1 MANDS
6 GPDLDADSQSPIDAS
21 PSAGPQEHARPRK
34 RTRRACDKCSTSRTR
49 CNGEYPCRRCEGPF
63 NYIQTETERTPDY
76 GYTCLYNRQVKKR
89 GRLPA
94 SANANPVA
102 NTDTEPRAQDTQAL
116 GQSSP
121 SIVSPPH
128 ATANPA
134 PSYKPTSRTA
144 SEHAASPLTGTRP
157 YELPQPI
164 SDARSQQRISAALN
178 VSSLVHQIPPGHRY
192 SHGAADGSFKKPRL
206 QLGSAPGA
214 DGLPDPEALAS
225 DESAGYPSPANGAS
239 HNDQSTGYQIYP
251 PRPSTSSHMPH
262 RASFGGTSVAET
274 SNYDYGTKAPTEDCT
289 YKFLHPVLRYI
300 RNIIPASVACDLLEI
315 FLTDPGSSLFRGASP
330 YILTRIFRKK
340 SILHPT
346 QPRPATPALLAT
358 ILWCVAQTADVMLL
372 HVPGTRAKIVNELY
386 ELATLLVSA
395 RDPDRWRRIHGGL
408 RAEQEA
414 PHPSLATSSAAPRL
428 TAANEPA
435 GVVDDVLTY
444 ILLSIAVSGG
454 DFKSDS
460 HKWWSKATRLAFS
473 LKMNRE
479 DERCP
484 GPVSPCANPLCACR
498 REQEPLTIQSIENRE
513 ERRRVFWLL
522 YSLDRHLSLSFNTI
536 LSIPDSY
543 CEVYTPLPEYVW
555 ENLDSIPF
563 HEIPA
568 RHVGPPTLASGT
580 GFFESFLPLM
590 AILGDIIELH
600 HRRHHPRLGGL
611 DDTHSI
617 AVISKLLADFELSLD
632 SLGRDPPTRGFS
644 DSIMS
649 MNGRLPSMD
658 TAQQSHG
665 DHSRIRLVRAY
676 STHILH
682 VLHVLLHG
690 KWDAISM
697 LDDGDDWITS
707 KRFTE
712 CASHAISASQSVSTI
727 LTIDPELTFMSY
739 LFGIYLLQGSF
750 ILLLF
755 ADRMPQLGPNESVEQ
770 ACENIIRAHEVCVVT
785 LTTEFQK
792 NFRRVV
798 RSTLYSVRGA
808 GTTNLEEHRARRRAL
823 SLYRWT
829 KGARG
834 LGL

>member
-1 MANDS
+1 MAWSN
-6 GPDLDADSQSPIDAS
+6 
-21 PSAGPQEHARPRK
+21 
-34 RTRRACDKCSTSRTR
+34 
-49 CNGEYPCRRCEGPF
+49 
-63 NYIQTETERTPDY
+63 Y
-76 GYTCLYNRQVKKR
+76 GYTCRYNREVKKR

-94 SANANPVA
+94 SAAGNASAESKPA
-102 NTDTEPRAQDTQAL
+102 REHQA
-116 GQSSP
+116 GQHSSP
-121 SIVSPPH
+121 PLLSPPH
-128 ATANPA
+128 ATTNQSNSYNPN
-134 PSYKPTSRTA
+134 
-144 SEHAASPLTGTRP
+144 SEPPEQASPLPTQP
-157 YELPQPI
+157 YELQPT

-178 VSSLVHQIPPGHRY
+178 VSSLVHQIPPSHRY
-192 SHGAADGSFKKPRL
+192 SHGAGDGHFKKPRPRM
-206 QLGSAPGA
+206 GSMVGIDA
-214 DGLPDPEALAS
+214 LPDHEALVS
-225 DESAGYPSPANGAS
+225 DESAGYPSPANGATPNEYGS
-239 HNDQSTGYQIYP
+239 AYQRHPQI
-251 PRPSTSSHMPH
+251 PSTSTHH
-262 RASFGGTSVAET
+262 RHRESFGGASADTN
-274 SNYDYGTKAPTEDCT
+274 NYDYGTKAPTEDCS
-289 YKFLHPVLRYI
+289 YKFLHPVLPYI
-300 RNIIPASVACDLLEI
+300 RNIIPASVACELLDI

-330 YILTRIFRKK
+330 YILTRIFRKR
-340 SILHPT
+340 SILHPSH
-346 QPRPATPALLAT
+346 PRQTTPALLAT
-358 ILWCVAQTADVMLL
+358 ILWCVAQTADVMIL
-372 HVPGTRAKIVNELY
+372 HVPGTRAKIVNQLY
-386 ELATLLVSA
+386 ELATSLVSA

-408 RAEQEA
+408 RAEHES
-414 PHPSLATSSAAPRL
+414 PHPTMATTSGTPTL

-498 REQEPLTIQSIENRE
+498 REQEPLTLQSIENRE

-555 ENLDSIPF
+555 ENLDSIPLS
-563 HEIPA
+563 ELPV
-568 RHVGPPTLASGT
+568 RHIGPPTLASGT
-580 GFFESFLPLM
+580 GFFEYFLPLM

-617 AVISKLLADFELSLD
+617 MVISKLLADFELSLEG
-632 SLGRDPPTRGFS
+632 LGSDLPLRGFN
-644 DSIMS
+644 DI
-649 MNGRLPSMD
+649 MNGALPPMD
-658 TAQQSHG
+658 TAQQS
-665 DHSRIRLVRAY
+665 DHSRVRLVKAY
-676 STHILH
+676 STNILH

-785 LTTEFQK
+785 LSTEFQK

-798 RSTLYSVRGA
+798 RSTLYAVRGA

>member
-1 MANDS
+1 MTADS
-6 GPDLDADSQSPIDAS
+6 GRDPDPDSQSPAATS
-21 PSAGPQEHARPRK
+21 PSGPQEHARPRK

-49 CNGEYPCRRCEGPF
+49 CNGEYPCRRC
-63 NYIQTETERTPDY
+63 QDY
-76 GYTCLYNRQVKKR
+76 GYTCRYNRQVKKR

-94 SANANPVA
+94 SASTNASTNSDPKLQPTHA
-102 NTDTEPRAQDTQAL
+102 SSQ
-116 GQSSP
+116 QSSP
-121 SIVSPPH
+121 SLLSPPH
-128 ATANPA
+128 AAPNPPA
-134 PSYKPTSRTA
+134 FYKPTSEPPPEQTA
-144 SEHAASPLTGTRP
+144 SPFPSVQS
-157 YELPQPI
+157 YELQPT
-164 SDARSQQRISAALN
+164 SEARSQQRISAALN
-178 VSSLVHQIPPGHRY
+178 VSSLVHQIPPAHQYPYGPVDGHFR
-192 SHGAADGSFKKPRL
+192 KPRSRIASMT
-206 QLGSAPGA
+206 GP
-214 DGLPDPEALAS
+214 DGLPDPEAPVS
-225 DESAGYPSPANGAS
+225 DDSAGYPSPANGATA
-239 HNDQSTGYQIYP
+239 NDYGTGYHRYT
-251 PRPSTSSHMPH
+251 PRPSTSSRH
-262 RASFGGTSVAET
+262 RHRESFGGISIAET
-274 SNYDYGTKAPTEDCT
+274 NSYDYGTKAPTEECS
-289 YKFLHPVLRYI
+289 YKFLHPVL
-300 RNIIPASVACDLLEI
+300 
-315 FLTDPGSSLFRGASP
+315 P
-330 YILTRIFRKK
+330 YT
-340 SILHPT
+340 
-346 QPRPATPALLAT
+346 
-358 ILWCVAQTADVMLL
+358 C
-372 HVPGTRAKIVNELY
+372 
-386 ELATLLVSA
+386 
-395 RDPDRWRRIHGGL
+395 
-408 RAEQEA
+408 
-414 PHPSLATSSAAPRL
+414 
-428 TAANEPA
+428 
-435 GVVDDVLTY
+435 VVDDVLTY

-479 DERCP
+479 DESCP
-484 GPVSPCANPLCACR
+484 GPLSPCANPLCVCR
-498 REQEPLTIQSIENRE
+498 REQDPLTLQSVERRE

-555 ENLDSIPF
+555 ENLDSIPLN
-563 HEIPA
+563 ELPV

-611 DDTHSI
+611 DDIHSVM
-617 AVISKLLADFELSLD
+617 VISKLLADFELSLD
-632 SLGRDPPTRGFS
+632 SLGGDAPLRGFS
-644 DSIMS
+644 DMPMG
-649 MNGRLPSMD
+649 MNGGLPPIDSN
-658 TAQQSHG
+658 
-665 DHSRIRLVRAY
+665 HSRIRLVKAY

-785 LTTEFQK
+785 LSTEFQK

-798 RSTLYSVRGA
+798 RSTLYAVRGA

>member
-1 MANDS
+1 MSAPDVSMAAATDS
-6 GPDLDADSQSPIDAS
+6 GPDHDADSQSPTGGGS
-21 PSAGPQEHARPRK
+21 PPSEHARPRK

-49 CNGEYPCRRCEGPF
+49 CNGEYPCRRCK
-63 NYIQTETERTPDY
+63 DY
-76 GYTCLYNRQVKKR
+76 GYVCRYNREVKKR

-94 SANANPVA
+94 SASANAA
-102 NTDTEPRAQDTQAL
+102 AHTKPRELTTTTTQTAPGL
-116 GQSSP
+116 QSSP
-121 SIVSPPH
+121 SLLSPPH
-128 ATANPA
+128 AAASHPTPT
-134 PSYKPTSRTA
+134 YKPTLEPPKAQMS
-144 SEHAASPLTGTRP
+144 SPRPSVPPP
-157 YELPQPI
+157 YELPP
-164 SDARSQQRISAALN
+164 STNDVRAQQRISAALN
-178 VSSLVHQIPPGHRY
+178 VSSLVHQIPPTAHHY
-192 SHGAADGSFKKPRL
+192 SHSAAADGHLKRPRPHL
-206 QLGSAPGA
+206 ASLMAAES
-214 DGLPDPEALAS
+214 PEALAS
-225 DESAGYPSPANGAS
+225 DESAGYPSPANGLTPNEYGTT
-239 HNDQSTGYQIYP
+239 HQRYP
-251 PRPSTSSHMPH
+251 PRPSTSSHRH
-262 RASFGGTSVAET
+262 RESFGGASVAET
-274 SNYDYGTKAPTEDCT
+274 SSHDYGTKAPTEDCS

-315 FLTDPGSSLFRGASP
+315 FLTDPGSSLFHGASP
-330 YILTRIFRKK
+330 YILTRIFRKQ

-346 QPRPATPALLAT
+346 HPRPTTPALLAT
-358 ILWCVAQTADVMLL
+358 ILWCVAQTADVMIL

-386 ELATLLVSA
+386 ELATSLVSA

-408 RAEQEA
+408 RAEHEA
-414 PHPSLATSSAAPRL
+414 PHPSLVTTSAVPTL
-428 TAANEPA
+428 TVANEPA

-460 HKWWSKATRLAFS
+460 HKWWSKATRLTFS

-484 GPVSPCANPLCACR
+484 GPLSPCANPLCACR
-498 REQEPLTIQSIENRE
+498 REQEPMTLQSVENRE

-555 ENLDSIPF
+555 ENLDSISPS
-563 HEIPA
+563 ELPV
-568 RHVGPPTLASGT
+568 RHIGPPTLASGT
-580 GFFESFLPLM
+580 GFFEFFLPLM
-590 AILGDIIELH
+590 AILGDIVELH

-611 DDTHSI
+611 DDAHSVV
-617 AVISKLLADFELSLD
+617 VISKLLADFELSLE
-632 SLGRDPPTRGFS
+632 SLGGEAPVRGFTDTAVGIS
-644 DSIMS
+644 
-649 MNGRLPSMD
+649 GGLPPMD
-658 TAQQSHG
+658 TAQQYHG
-665 DHSRIRLVRAY
+665 DQSRVRLVRAY

-727 LTIDPELTFMSY
+727 LTLDPELTFMSY

-755 ADRMPQLGPNESVEQ
+755 ADRMPQVGPNESVEQ
-770 ACENIIRAHEVCVVT
+770 ACEDIIRAHEVCVVT
-785 LTTEFQK
+785 LNTEFQK

>member
-1 MANDS
+1 MSASDVNMTTDS
-6 GPDLDADSQSPIDAS
+6 GLDPDAESQSPAAAS
-21 PSAGPQEHARPRK
+21 PSEHQEHARPRK

-49 CNGEYPCRRCEGPF
+49 CNGEYPCRRCE
-63 NYIQTETERTPDY
+63 DY
-76 GYTCLYNRQVKKR
+76 GYTCRYNREVKKR

-94 SANANPVA
+94 SASAHAPA
-102 NTDTEPRAQDTQAL
+102 DADTKPRSLETHAPGQQ
-116 GQSSP
+116 QSSP
-121 SIVSPPH
+121 PLLSPPH
-128 ATANPA
+128 VTANP
-134 PSYKPTSRTA
+134 PSSYKTTTLTA
-144 SEHAASPLTGTRP
+144 PLEQTTP
-157 YELPQPI
+157 PLPSVQSYEFQ
-164 SDARSQQRISAALN
+164 SANDARSQQRISAALN
-178 VSSLVHQIPPGHRY
+178 VSSLVHQIPNAHRY
-192 SHGAADGSFKKPRL
+192 SHGASDGHFKKPRPH
-206 QLGSAPGA
+206 LGPLAGP
-214 DGLPDPEALAS
+214 DGHLDHEALAS
-225 DESAGYPSPANGAS
+225 DESAGYPSPANGVTP
-239 HNDQSTGYQIYP
+239 NEYGGGYPRYA
-251 PRPSTSSHMPH
+251 PRPSISSHQH
-262 RASFGGTSVAET
+262 RRGSLGGVSIAEMN
-274 SNYDYGTKAPTEDCT
+274 SSDYGTKAPTEDCS

-315 FLTDPGSSLFRGASP
+315 FLTDPGSSLFHGASP
-330 YILTRIFRKK
+330 YILTRIFRKQ
-340 SILHPT
+340 SILHPNN
-346 QPRPATPALLAT
+346 PRQTTPALLAT
-358 ILWCVAQTADVMLL
+358 ILWCVAQTADVMIL

-386 ELATLLVSA
+386 ELATSLVSA

-408 RAEQEA
+408 RAEHEA
-414 PHPSLATSSAAPRL
+414 PHPSFATTSTVPAL
-428 TAANEPA
+428 TVANEPA

-479 DERCP
+479 DEQCP
-484 GPVSPCANPLCACR
+484 GPLSPCANPLCACR
-498 REQEPLTIQSIENRE
+498 REQEPLTLQSVQDRE

-543 CEVYTPLPEYVW
+543 CEVFTPLPEYVW
-555 ENLDSIPF
+555 ENLESIPLS
-563 HEIPA
+563 ELPA
-568 RHVGPPTLASGT
+568 RHIGPPTLASGT

-600 HRRHHPRLGGL
+600 HRRHHPRLGAL

-617 AVISKLLADFELSLD
+617 VVISKLLADFELSLD
-632 SLGRDPPTRGFS
+632 SLGGDAPMRGFI
-644 DSIMS
+644 DTTMRMS
-649 MNGRLPSMD
+649 GGLPPMD
-658 TAQQSHG
+658 TALQSQA
-665 DHSRIRLVRAY
+665 DQSRVRLIKAY

-727 LTIDPELTFMSY
+727 LTLDPELTFMSY

-770 ACENIIRAHEVCVVT
+770 ACENII
-785 LTTEFQK
+785 QK
-792 NFRRVV
+792 L
-798 RSTLYSVRGA
+798 STRCAVDLVFGPWSGH
-808 GTTNLEEHRARRRAL
+808 NEPRRA
-823 SLYRWT
+823 S
-829 KGARG
+829 GASQG
-834 LGL
+834 IIAL

>member
-6 GPDLDADSQSPIDAS
+6 GLDLDADSQSPIDAS
-21 PSAGPQEHARPRK
+21 PSAPQEHARPRK
-34 RTRRACDKCSTSRTR
+34 H
-49 CNGEYPCRRCEGPF
+49 
-63 NYIQTETERTPDY
+63 Y

-102 NTDTEPRAQDTQAL
+102 NTDTEPPTQETQAL

-134 PSYKPTSRTA
+134 PSYRPTSRPA
-144 SEHAASPLTGTRP
+144 SEHTASPLPSARP

-178 VSSLVHQIPPGHRY
+178 VSSLVHQIPPTHRY
-192 SHGAADGSFKKPRL
+192 SHGTADSPFKKPRL
-206 QLGSAPGA
+206 QLGSASGA
-214 DGLPDPEALAS
+214 DGLPDPEALVS

-239 HNDQSTGYQIYP
+239 HNDHSAGYQIYP
-251 PRPSTSSHMPH
+251 PRPSTSSHTPH
-262 RASFGGTSVAET
+262 RASFGGTSVAE
-274 SNYDYGTKAPTEDCT
+274 SSSYDYGTKAPSEDCT

-346 QPRPATPALLAT
+346 QPRPTTPALLAT

-386 ELATLLVSA
+386 ELATSLVSA

-408 RAEQEA
+408 RAEHEA

-479 DERCP
+479 DEQCP
-484 GPVSPCANPLCACR
+484 GPLSPCANPLCACR

-543 CEVYTPLPEYVW
+543 CEVY
-555 ENLDSIPF
+555 
-563 HEIPA
+563 
-568 RHVGPPTLASGT
+568 RPPTLASGT

-632 SLGRDPPTRGFS
+632 SLGRDPPSRGFS

-649 MNGRLPSMD
+649 TNGGLPPMD
-658 TAQQSHG
+658 TSQQSHG
-665 DHSRIRLVRAY
+665 DHSRVRLVRAY

-785 LTTEFQK
+785 LTTEFQVML
-792 NFRRVV
+792 NMWLQC
-798 RSTLYSVRGA
+798 SSC
-808 GTTNLEEHRARRRAL
+808 
-823 SLYRWT
+823 
-829 KGARG
+829 
-834 LGL
+834 